1 MPRSRVVE
9 VGGSRFTVRGLTFE
23 ELVML
28 GSVNAENKESK
39 EIVAEV
45 LSQCLVRPKLERNQ
59 ISELDEKTLVSLV
72 SGALT
77 QARGNLENMDFVTM
91 PQDKGPPRDMIA

>member
-9 VGGSRFTVRGLTFE
+9 VEGSRFTVRGLTFE
-23 ELVML
+23 ELVRL
-28 GSVNAENKESK
+28 GSVDAENKESK

-45 LSQCLVRPKLERNQ
+45 LSQCLVRPRLERSQ

-72 SGALT
+72 NGALT
-77 QARGNLENMDFVTM
+77 QAKGNLENMGF
-91 PQDKGPPRDMIA
+91 DMIA